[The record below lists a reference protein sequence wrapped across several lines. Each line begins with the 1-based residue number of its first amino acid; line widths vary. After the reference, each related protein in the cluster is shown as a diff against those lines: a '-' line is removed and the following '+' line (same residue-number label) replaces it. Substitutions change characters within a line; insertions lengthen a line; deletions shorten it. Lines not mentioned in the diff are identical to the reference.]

1 MSSLHICDIFQDVQ
15 SPLQTNEGFE
25 DMLEVMEIHTY
36 ITENLLGGDFLP
48 VRQELFARFSKFLK
62 ELKKSPSYEVRVL
75 SGVVISD
82 LQSATAVNIAIL
94 QGETGLNPTSVSS
107 RHIRRLDLRRPVP
120 APDTW
125 RLPVLSKLLSQRREQ
140 ECDLQDTSDIDF
152 VISGL
157 CST

>member
-1 MSSLHICDIFQDVQ
+1 
-15 SPLQTNEGFE
+15 
-25 DMLEVMEIHTY
+25 MLWNFGSGKTQQFYNAWNTCIKLVHKVPRSTHTY
-36 ITENLLGGDFLP
+36 IAENLLGGEFLP

-107 RHIRRLDLRRPVP
+107 RQIRRLDLRRPVP

-140 ECDLQDTSDIDF
+140 ECVLQDTSDIDF